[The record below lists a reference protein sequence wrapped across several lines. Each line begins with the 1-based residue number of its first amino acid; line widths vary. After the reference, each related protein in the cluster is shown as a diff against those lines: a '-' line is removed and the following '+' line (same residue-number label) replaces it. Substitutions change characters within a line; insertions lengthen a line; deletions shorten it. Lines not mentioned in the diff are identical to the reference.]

1 MIPYLNGNGMI
12 SLIIISHYPFTPII
26 AHTIQLVSQ
35 TMWHIR
41 FAFLLFLSLIFPL
54 LLALLEPLRK
64 AFLLP
69 PAHCSI

>member
-1 MIPYLNGNGMI
+1 
-12 SLIIISHYPFTPII
+12 
-26 AHTIQLVSQ
+26 
-35 TMWHIR
+35 
-41 FAFLLFLSLIFPL
+41 LFLSLIFPL